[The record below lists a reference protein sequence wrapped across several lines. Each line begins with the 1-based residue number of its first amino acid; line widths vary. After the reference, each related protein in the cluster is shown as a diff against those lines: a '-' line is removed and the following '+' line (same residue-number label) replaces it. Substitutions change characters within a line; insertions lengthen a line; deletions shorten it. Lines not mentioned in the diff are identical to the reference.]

1 MFESMKQK
9 PTAAHRWFKNGDH
22 PNDKSIVI
30 GASDGG
36 EFLSEGKVVRRYT
49 YPQVSGRNVCPQCGH
64 LVKDHGWLD
73 QEDFSKAVC
82 PGNWVV
88 TVVGG
93 YRVINSD
100 TFITLFGD
108 IGPEEPQAVSF
119 SDEPT
124 IKEIED
130 MAQYPSPVVDKIVSE
145 FDMSY
150 TEIAPNIIACA
161 LSHKGAR
168 FTVTGM
174 ASCLDPD
181 LYDTKAAKE
190 HAYNDAA
197 NKIHQFEQYRQGMN
211 KHRLGE
217 RVRDIGYAIS
227 AVKSGGV
234 VARKAWISTD
244 AFVFYVPAGSY
255 PASRNGK
262 GTLLGQFPNNL
273 VPYESYLAIKNADG
287 KVVPWTPSISDTL
300 AEDWY
305 AWELTTNGELH
316 E

>member
-93 YRVINSD
+93 YRVINND
-100 TFITLFGD
+100 TFITLFD
-108 IGPEEPQAVSF
+108 ETPPAALQAVSF

-197 NKIHQFEQYRQGMN
+197 GKVQQFENYRRSMN
-211 KHRLGE
+211 KHRLGD
-217 RVRDIGYAIS
+217 RVRDIGYAV
-227 AVKSGGV
+227 ANTKSGSV
-234 VARKAWISTD
+234 AARKEWIGNGMYI
-244 AFVFYVPAGSY
+244 FYVPAGSY

-262 GTLLGQFPNNL
+262 GTLLGQFPDDM
-273 VPYESYLAIKNADG
+273 VPYEPYLAIKNAAG
-287 KVVPWTPSISDTL
+287 KVVPWAPSISDTL